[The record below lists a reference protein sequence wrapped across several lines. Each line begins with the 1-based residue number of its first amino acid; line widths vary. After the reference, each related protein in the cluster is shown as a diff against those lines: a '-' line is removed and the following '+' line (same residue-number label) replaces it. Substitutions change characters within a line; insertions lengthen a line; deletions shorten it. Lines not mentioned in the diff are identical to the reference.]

1 MIALLTGAS
10 RGIGRAIA
18 LELADLG
25 FDLALVGR
33 DQTSLEET
41 ASMIHGVKISLIIAD
56 LSDITWTD
64 VPEANGLRY
73 SVVITEKNYL
83 DYWRVRVTITGIA
96 G

>member
-1 MIALLTGAS
+1 MALLTGAS

-56 LSDITWTD
+56 LSDPASAKYIVEETVSAFGGLDLLVNCAGVPQKGPFTD
-64 VPEANGLRY
+64 VTP
-73 SVVITEKNYL
+73 
-83 DYWRVRVTITGIA
+83 
-96 G
+96 